1 MNKTVGVGRYLE
13 AFELLMKLIDQN
25 EIAFGKGQYWAL
37 GKLEEACTIADKE
50 VSIVKFGKWIS
61 VDDKLPETDDV
72 YFVYLGESEKRIID
86 CYFEK

>member
-37 GKLEEACTIADKE
+37 GKL
-50 VSIVKFGKWIS
+50 
-61 VDDKLPETDDV
+61 
-72 YFVYLGESEKRIID
+72 
-86 CYFEK
+86 